1 MNYQESET
9 VELKA
14 SLAELGAALVDIC
27 AFLNHRGGNLYFG
40 VRPDGRVVGLTVAD
54 STLLKVSQKIRQK
67 LKPEIIPEI
76 RERSD
81 DGKSIIEVIISEGT
95 HKPYFI
101 DGVPYIRSGSESV
114 KMPPDV
120 LTRMIMEQQGY
131 VWDRDICAG
140 ATLADIDPALVK
152 SYLTRARQVRQ
163 IDLDPDTPVETALD
177 SLELL
182 NDGRLTNAAILFFGR
197 NPQRFIDSA
206 EIRCAKFRGDDVT
219 QPYANMKVIGG
230 AVVGQIDQTELFIRD
245 NIAKAA
251 WMPKEKF
258 EREESWEY
266 PPDAFR
272 EAVINAVCHRDY
284 QSSGNVQ
291 VSIFANS
298 LEILN
303 PGLLP
308 PTLTIESLKRR
319 HSSKPRNRLIA
330 DLLFRIKYIERWGSG
345 TTKMIRVCRDLG
357 VPEPEFHE
365 QDEDFMVTFR
375 RSSVNVLLNQ
385 PDLLNERQK
394 LAIEFLKTHESVTS
408 SELAQLAGC
417 AERTARQDL
426 SRLVAWNAVG
436 VKKDG
441 KITRY
446 LLLPAFRHFP
456 IQEGEGSR

>member
-1 MNYQESET
+1 MKYQESET

-14 SLAELGAALVDIC
+14 SLAELDNALVDVC
-27 AFLNHRGGNLYFG
+27 AFLNHHGGNLYFG
-40 VRPDGRVVGLTVAD
+40 VRPDGYIVGLTVAD
-54 STLLKVSQKIRQK
+54 STLRKVSQKIRQK

-76 RERSD
+76 RELPEGD
-81 DGKSIIEVIISEGT
+81 KSIIEVIVTEGT
-95 HKPYFI
+95 HKPYSV
-101 DGVPYIRSGSESV
+101 DGVAYIRSGSESV

-120 LTRMIMEQQGY
+120 LTRLIMEQRGY
-131 VWDRDICAG
+131 AWDRDICAG
-140 ATLADIDPALVK
+140 ATSDDIDPALVK
-152 SYLTRARQVRQ
+152 AYLTRARQVRE
-163 IDLDPDTPVETALD
+163 IDLDPYTPVEIVLESLD
-177 SLELL
+177 LL
-182 NDGRLTNAAILFFGR
+182 KDGKPTNAAILFFGR
-197 NPQRFIDSA
+197 NPQKLIDCA

-219 QPYANMKVIGG
+219 RPYENMKVIGG
-230 AVVGQIDQTELFIRD
+230 AIVAQIDQTEIFIRD

-266 PPDAFR
+266 PPEAFR

-291 VSIFANS
+291 VSIFATS

-345 TTKMIRVCRDLG
+345 TTKMIRVCR
-357 VPEPEFHE
+357 EFRE

-375 RSSVNVLLNQ
+375 RSSVNVLLEQ
-385 PDLLNERQK
+385 PGLLNERQK
-394 LAIEFLKTHESVTS
+394 QAIEYLKTHESITTLEYVRV
-408 SELAQLAGC
+408 ARC
-417 AERTARQDL
+417 HERTARKDL
-426 SRLVAWNAVG
+426 AELVRLNVVIKQG
-436 VKKDG
+436 MG
-441 KITRY
+441 KLTRY
-446 LLLPAFRHFP
+446 VILAGFRHFP
-456 IQEGEGSR
+456 ADAGSHR